1 MTLCFWS
8 KYSIMNYFEFGITVI
23 NNTKRTELQA
33 YLCSEFWDTLVL
45 WQGQLSNDK
54 LKLQSGD
61 KVEVIFS
68 RKSGHHIQ
76 PQTRS
81 GNLSVFFQSQG
92 SAVNDRGDQI
102 ADPMEEDF
110 LTRLSQSHHWKP
122 QGPAVSDRG
131 YQISDPMDEDLRTCL
146 SLSIHHWKPQGP
158 AVCDRGDQIS
168 DPMDEDPLT
177 RLSLSL
183 DYSSSTCS
191 GNIQLDT

>member
-1 MTLCFWS
+1 MSLIWS
-8 KYSIMNYFEFGITVI
+8 PGDWDSQSPRVSDRGDQIVDPMDEDPLTRLSLYLDYSSST
-23 NNTKRTELQA
+23 
-33 YLCSEFWDTLVL
+33 C
-45 WQGQLSNDK
+45 
-54 LKLQSGD
+54 
-61 KVEVIFS
+61 
-68 RKSGHHIQ
+68 SGHHIQ
-76 PQTRS
+76 PQTHS
-81 GNLSVFFQSQG
+81 ENLSVLFQPQG

-158 AVCDRGDQIS
+158 AVCDRGDQIY
-168 DPMDEDPLT
+168 DPMEEDPLT

-191 GNIQLDT
+191 GNIQPDT